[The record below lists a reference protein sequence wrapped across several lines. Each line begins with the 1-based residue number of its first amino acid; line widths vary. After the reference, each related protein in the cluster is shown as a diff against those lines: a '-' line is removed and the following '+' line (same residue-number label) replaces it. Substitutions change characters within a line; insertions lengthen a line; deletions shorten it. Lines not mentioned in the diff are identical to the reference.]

1 MASGMTQERRGAPR
15 VSERIALAVIGAA
28 EEVRAETANISTA
41 GAYCTMDRFI
51 SPMTKLQLRFELPM
65 NPRRVQVRC
74 EGVVVRA
81 EPVIENPEQG
91 RYHVAIF
98 FSDITDRDRSAIAA
112 FVRERLSQGSSTR

>member
-1 MASGMTQERRGAPR
+1 MASGMTQERRRAPR
-15 VSERIALAVIGAA
+15 VPERIALGVTGIA

-51 SPMTKLQLRFELPM
+51 PPMTKLQLQFELPH
-65 NPRRVQVRC
+65 NARRVQVRC

-81 EPVIENPEQG
+81 EPVVENTEQG

-98 FSDITDRDRSAIAA
+98 FSDITDRDRAAIAA
-112 FVRERLSQGSSTR
+112 FVKDRLAQGPSTR